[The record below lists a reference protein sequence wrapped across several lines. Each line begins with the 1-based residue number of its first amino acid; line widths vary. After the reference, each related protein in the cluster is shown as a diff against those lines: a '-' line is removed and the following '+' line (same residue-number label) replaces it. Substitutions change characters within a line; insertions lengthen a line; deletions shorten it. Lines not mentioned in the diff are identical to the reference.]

1 MWTRKKWI
9 DYYNPFFANLS
20 EMPILCENIYAQGS
34 TVVDSDG
41 NEIDKKAFGYQE
53 AWAEYRYCN
62 NRVTGYMRSNATGS
76 LDVWHFADDY
86 NSLPQL
92 GNDWIQEPQTNVD
105 RTIAVSSQL
114 THQFIGDYFL
124 KLYMTRE
131 MPVYSV
137 PGLVDHV

>member
-1 MWTRKKWI
+1 
-9 DYYNPFFANLS
+9 
-20 EMPILCENIYAQGS
+20 
-34 TVVDSDG
+34 
-41 NEIDKKAFGYQE
+41 
-53 AWAEYRYCN
+53 
-62 NRVTGYMRSNATGS
+62 MRSNATGS